1 MDDSKYIGMD
11 VPPASIVAVVLDASG
26 KVVRESILE
35 TRGRLSRI
43 LCLGASWF
51 LGFESAVKDGVE
63 RIEGVLEGGGDA
75 APASGFERRNGET
88 ELEFQGVFRMKGAAA
103 VAAQDFERARDG
115 LDDVRRGPGAADRI
129 RIVQESQV
137 RVPFFADLA
146 HEARGAGLQVLTKVL
161 ELCGGD
167 LGVAGGFQGAEA
179 LIEFGRI
186 GLREVALGLAL
197 EVNDTELDVGLRK
210 QALGEGEEAG
220 EVVVDPP
227 QETPQAAEDVFPF
240 LEVLAP
246 EAQEAGEDTLLAITA
261 EANDQGEGARTET
274 VALLDFDLRSV
285 EEEGP
290 QRGVERAGV
299 AQFEFFDEAAG
310 DGVEFLLGGGPA
322 QLAPGA
328 LGGIHGTAG
337 SEPVQ

>member
-1 MDDSKYIGMD
+1 MERSL
-11 VPPASIVAVVLDASG
+11 PQL
-26 KVVRESILE
+26 ILPIKLE
-35 TRGRLSRI
+35 RSSERLTSLGGRRLSRI

-63 RIEGVLEGGGDA
+63 RIEGVLDGGGDA
-75 APASGFERRNGET
+75 APASGFERA
-88 ELEFQGVFRMKGAAA
+88 L
-103 VAAQDFERARDG
+103 DG

-167 LGVAGGFQGAEA
+167 LGVPGGFQGAEA

-186 GLREVALGLAL
+186 GLSEVALSVAL

-227 QETPQAAEDVFPF
+227 QETPQAALDQAAQPSLRRALWAAFTER
-240 LEVLAP
+240 
-246 EAQEAGEDTLLAITA
+246 QEASW
-261 EANDQGEGARTET
+261 
-274 VALLDFDLRSV
+274 FSK
-285 EEEGP
+285 
-290 QRGVERAGV
+290 RAWV
-299 AQFEFFDEAAG
+299 SW
-310 DGVEFLLGGGPA
+310 
-322 QLAPGA
+322 
-328 LGGIHGTAG
+328 G
-337 SEPVQ
+337 SSR